1 VLGPLGEHTTMSIRD
16 AADRAQGLA
25 LLLASPE
32 FLRR

>member
-1 VLGPLGEHTTMSIRD
+1 MSPMTSQ
-16 AADRAQGLA
+16 ALARAESPGQGLA